1 MSLASITVSGTLQEN
16 PEKRFTPSN
25 IAVANLK
32 LEICYIQR
40 GSAGL
45 SSQTVRVNAWRDMAD
60 YCEQKLRAGDKVI
73 VSGRAMIN
81 AFTTQ
86 DGKKKRVLEI
96 DATSITPVKEI
107 SSIQPPPKKDSD
119 FEKETFKQ
127 TSAQVEQS
135 SNFDEITN
143 TEEIPF

>member
-1 MSLASITVSGTLQEN
+1 MSLASITISGTLQEN

-60 YCEQKLRAGDKVI
+60 YCEQKLRTGDKVI

-107 SSIQPPPKKDSD
+107 SSIQPILSPWRSSIVLINKDASIND
-119 FEKETFKQ
+119 PY
-127 TSAQVEQS
+127 VPVS
-135 SNFDEITN
+135 SQA
-143 TEEIPF
+143 